1 MTLYKEV
8 IHNIQTN
15 EITEREYSKTEIAEM
30 EAAKAKIELETTQI
44 AAKKAARQAV
54 MEKLGLTDDEAALLF
69 S

>member
-15 EITEREYSKTEIAEM
+15 EITEREYSKAEIAEM
-30 EAAKAKIELETTQI
+30 ETAIAKIELETTQI
-44 AAKKAARQAV
+44 AAKEAARAAAMQ
-54 MEKLGLTDDEAALLF
+54 KLGLTANELAAIF